1 MMTPANTKPILEWHV
16 SLSGICSV
24 AKVFV
29 FKIKFVFLSPEF
41 WRHIHSW
48 FTLCQRARGQFI
60 TNVCRLIQLPPKF
73 HWETLKKVTHYVF
86 LLKSCFQSY
95 IAVLCPS
102 GYTIFKFS
110 IGSKHECCRS
120 MLHNLLQIQGFV
132 WRKRLFPKTKDI
144 KEIWMKRN

>member
-29 FKIKFVFLSPEF
+29 FKIKFVFLSRNSEDIF
-41 WRHIHSW
+41 IVDSRFVREHVV
-48 FTLCQRARGQFI
+48 I
-60 TNVCRLIQLPPKF
+60 TNFCRLIQLPPKF

-120 MLHNLLQIQGFV
+120 VLHNRFQIQGFV

-144 KEIWMKRN
+144 KEIWIKRN